1 MKNFLKTTVAK
12 EPRVELHDK
21 LNLTGSEISVNRLP
35 AGTSVP
41 FIHSHKENEEVYI
54 ILEGKGYFVIDDE
67 KIELSKG
74 DFIKVDPKG
83 ERQLFAAK
91 DSGIEYVCIQTK
103 ANFLEEYTAKD
114 ALIK

>member
-1 MKNFLKTTVAK
+1 MKNFLKTTVGK

-35 AGTSVP
+35 AGTKVP

-54 ILEGKGYFVIDDE
+54 ILEGKGYFIIDDE
-67 KIELSKG
+67 KIELNKG

-103 ANFLEEYTAKD
+103 ANSLEEYTAKD

>member
-35 AGTSVP
+35 AGTNVP
-41 FIHSHKENEEVYI
+41 FIHSHKENEEIYI
-54 ILEGKGYFVIDDE
+54 ILEGKGYFIIDDE
-67 KIELSKG
+67 KIELGKG

-103 ANFLEEYTAKD
+103 ANSLEEYTAKD